1 MPYITKISSD
11 DNNGWII
18 VHQILL
24 ASTTIGNSHI
34 IWYNCEYHHLRIV
47 LVDTIVLGYRSIPH
61 FFCSLNWLSTSICL
75 LGHLLNNI
83 WRTGHGTVLL
93 CGTTT
98 KKLSRSLDQFL
109 VFVSSTTGIYKMGMI
124 SEIVKEI
131 PLADFAKEVH
141 SEINMD

>member
-1 MPYITKISSD
+1 M
-11 DNNGWII
+11 
-18 VHQILL
+18 
-24 ASTTIGNSHI
+24 
-34 IWYNCEYHHLRIV
+34 
-47 LVDTIVLGYRSIPH
+47 
-61 FFCSLNWLSTSICL
+61 
-75 LGHLLNNI
+75 
-83 WRTGHGTVLL
+83 LL

-131 PLADFAKEVH
+131 PLADFAKEFH

>member
-61 FFCSLNWLSTSICL
+61 FFVVSTDCQLAFVCS
-75 LGHLLNNI
+75 
-83 WRTGHGTVLL
+83 
-93 CGTTT
+93 
-98 KKLSRSLDQFL
+98 
-109 VFVSSTTGIYKMGMI
+109 GIY
-124 SEIVKEI
+124 
-131 PLADFAKEVH
+131 
-141 SEINMD
+141 